1 MLPPRSSWTLPLLV
15 FAPLV
20 LAGGGCN
27 RTGDPLIP
35 ETVLGHCTYKNRFSD
50 RTECRE
56 YRGDRWD
63 EAGASADCGEW
74 GAELEGGACEYEDI
88 LGACVLGDPE
98 RVIRVVVPGADA
110 GDCRQQER
118 GCEIFGGGIFVPG
131 PVCGGEDLPDPVEGN
146 VFQWPVLECKQPLDG
161 EPAGQGEGGDVCTW
175 SMISGCTE
183 PGRDFSAYAS
193 CDMVRT
199 QRPYS
204 AQPTPQP
211 EVEDPRLGDPAYA
224 EELAWVTEQVSA
236 CACVC
241 CHQTSLTP
249 DGAAIWDL
257 EAPGNWINTFTPYG
271 LAFAGGF
278 LDSSLLG
285 AYPAAEN
292 NGFDRASTGLPTTDP
307 ERMRA
312 FFAAE
317 LEHRGLAPE
326 DFADAEPTPAP
337 FYQQYL
343 FEPQACAEGEGGRRR
358 DDHVGRRQ
366 RPLRVRAGRR
376 RAEPRGAAEPRPARR
391 DTLAR
396 RGAVGQLA
404 DAEPQRPLRRAPRG
418 ARQGFPK
425 DGSPPVLKA
434 GSKYY
439 LYVLADI
446 GVPITRCL
454 FNYGGDP
461 RAA

>member
-1 MLPPRSSWTLPLLV
+1 MPPRPGFTSLSLIVLV
-15 FAPLV
+15 
-20 LAGGGCN
+20 AGATAGCN

-35 ETVLGHCTYKNRFSD
+35 ESVFGHCVYKNRFSD

-63 EAGASADCGEW
+63 EAGASADCREW
-74 GAELEGGACEYEDI
+74 GAELEEGVCGYEDI

-98 RVIRVVVPGADA
+98 RVIRVVVPGSDS

-131 PVCGGEDLPDPVEGN
+131 PVCGGDDLPDPVEGN
-146 VFQWPVLECKQPLDG
+146 VFQWPVLECKQPLAG
-161 EPAGQGEGGDVCTW
+161 EPAGAGEGGDVCTW

-183 PGRDFSAYAS
+183 PGRRFDDYAS

-204 AQPTPQP
+204 AVPPP
-211 EVEDPRLGDPAYA
+211 PPPVDPDPRLDDPAYA
-224 EELAWVTEQVSA
+224 AELAWVTEQVSA

-241 CHQTSLTP
+241 CHQTSITP

-257 EAPGNWINTFTPYG
+257 EAPGNWMSTFTPYG

-292 NGFDRASTGLPTTDP
+292 NGFERAGTGLPTTDP
-307 ERMRA
+307 ARMAA

-317 LEHRGLAPE
+317 LAFRGLSPD
-326 DFADAEPTPAP
+326 DFADAVPTPAP
-337 FYQQYL
+337 FYQQWIY
-343 FEPQACAEGEGGRRR
+343 EPGACEDGEGIAADLAIRW
-358 DDHVGRRQ
+358 
-366 RPLRVRAGRR
+366 AG
-376 RAEPRGAAEPRPARR
+376 GSARYVYV
-391 DTLAR
+391 LA
-396 RGAVGQLA
+396 A
-404 DAEPQRPLRRAPRG
+404 DAPNPGVPPNLDLPEGTHWRVEVAWDSAPMASGSVRYGELPEG
-418 ARQGFPK
+418 ARQGFPAE
-425 DGSPPVLKA
+425 GSPAALEPGA
-434 GSKYY
+434 TYY

-454 FNYGGDP
+454 FTAPG
-461 RAA
+461 

>member
-1 MLPPRSSWTLPLLV
+1 MLPLRSPWPLPLLV

-317 LEHRGLAPE
+317 LEHRGLSPE
-326 DFADAEPTPAP
+326 DFADADPTPAP

-343 FEPQACAEGEGGRRR
+343 FEPQACAEGEG
-358 DDHVGRRQ
+358 V
-366 RPLRVRAGRR
+366 
-376 RAEPRGAAEPRPARR
+376 AADGTITWEGGSARYVYV
-391 DTLAR
+391 LA
-396 RGAVGQLA
+396 A
-404 DAEPQRPLRRAPRG
+404 DAPNPGVPPNLDLPEGTLWRVEVPWDSSPMPSRSVRYGELPEG
-418 ARQGFPK
+418 ARQAFPK
-425 DGSPPVLKA
+425 DGSPAVLKA
-434 GSKYY
+434 GSTYY

-454 FNYGGDP
+454 FNYGG
-461 RAA
+461 